1 MDQIIEAFTTGAGM
15 LWKALWALIF
25 GYIISAGI
33 QIFVTRNQMARVLG
47 DRGARKAGIAGFF
60 GFVSSSCSFAAL
72 AASRSILVKGAHPVN
87 SIAFLISS
95 TNLVIELG
103 IVLLVLLGWK
113 YGGKFPAWHPDD
125 DLRLCPHPDMVSK
138 IQTSSL

>member
-1 MDQIIEAFTTGAGM
+1 MDQIIEAFTTGARM

-103 IVLLVLLGWK
+103 IVLLVLLGLLVRLL
-113 YGGKFPAWHPDD
+113 FFSDAVALPDPGIN
-125 DLRLCPHPDMVSK
+125 RLFQHFSG
-138 IQTSSL
+138 

>member
-1 MDQIIEAFTTGAGM
+1 M

-25 GYIISAGI
+25 GYIVSAGI
-33 QIFVTRNQMARVLG
+33 QIFVTRDQIANVLG
-47 DRGARKAGIAGFF
+47 DRSAKQAGVAGFF

-95 TNLVIELG
+95 TNLVIALG

-113 YGGKFPAWHPDD
+113 FMVANFLLGVLMMIYAYALTLIWFPKSFVMDA
-125 DLRLCPHPDMVSK
+125 R
-138 IQTSSL
+138 

>member
-1 MDQIIEAFTTGAGM
+1 
-15 LWKALWALIF
+15 
-25 GYIISAGI
+25 
-33 QIFVTRNQMARVLG
+33 MARVLG

-103 IVLLVLLGWK
+103 IVLPR
-113 YGGKFPAWHPDD
+113 PAELEIPPPDID
-125 DLRLCPHPDMVSK
+125 TIYC
-138 IQTSSL
+138 